1 MYFYIFI
8 AAGRLF
14 DEIDVIYTLNEILK
28 LQAVQKYFKII
39 KKIYYNNISSGF
51 GTLFKRI
58 SDNLRILS
66 TNQGCNTILK
76 TVIRRMSEH
85 SHNLSIPKRLR
96 NF

>member
-14 DEIDVIYTLNEILK
+14 DEIDSIYTLNEILK

-39 KKIYYNNISSGF
+39 KKIYYNNIGSGF

-58 SDNLRILS
+58 SDNLR
-66 TNQGCNTILK
+66 TNQGCNTNPPNLKNLILY
-76 TVIRRMSEH
+76 H
-85 SHNLSIPKRLR
+85 D
-96 NF
+96 

>member
-39 KKIYYNNISSGF
+39 KKYIIIILVQDSELFSSGF
-51 GTLFKRI
+51 PIIQGYFQLTKGVIPSLETLKF
-58 SDNLRILS
+58 S
-66 TNQGCNTILK
+66 
-76 TVIRRMSEH
+76 
-85 SHNLSIPKRLR
+85 
-96 NF
+96 

>member
-39 KKIYYNNISSGF
+39 KS
-51 GTLFKRI
+51 
-58 SDNLRILS
+58 IL
-66 TNQGCNTILK
+66 
-76 TVIRRMSEH
+76 
-85 SHNLSIPKRLR
+85 
-96 NF
+96 

>member
-66 TNQGCNTILK
+66 TDQGCNGHTLK
-76 TVIRRMSEH
+76 YQK
-85 SHNLSIPKRLR
+85 IPII
-96 NF
+96 

>member
-8 AAGRLF
+8 AGRLF

-58 SDNLRILS
+58 SDNLRI
-66 TNQGCNTILK
+66 QA
-76 TVIRRMSEH
+76 VPSE
-85 SHNLSIPKRLR
+85 PA
-96 NF
+96 